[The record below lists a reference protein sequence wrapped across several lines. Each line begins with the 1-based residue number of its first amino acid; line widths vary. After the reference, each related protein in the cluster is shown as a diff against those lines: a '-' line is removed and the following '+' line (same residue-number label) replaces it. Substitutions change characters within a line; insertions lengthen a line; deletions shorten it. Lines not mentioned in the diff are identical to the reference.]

1 MGRISPMFPVHSVY
15 DIPVAAAQPW
25 GLPCSVTSFVP
36 VLLICLMRLFL
47 HIRFFSLLAPVH
59 LVSALHVPLFQV
71 ELFSYPDHAA
81 TAYIL
86 NDLWVGFLI
95 GSEAL

>member
-1 MGRISPMFPVHSVY
+1 MGQMSPMFSVHSVY
-15 DIPVAAAQPW
+15 DVPITAGQPW
-25 GLPCSVTSFVP
+25 GLPCSVTSFCSSSVDLPETSVP
-36 VLLICLMRLFL
+36 AHL
-47 HIRFFSLLAPVH
+47 FFSLLAPVH
-59 LVSALHVPLFQV
+59 LVSPLHMPLFQV
-71 ELFSYPDHAA
+71 ELFGYPDHAA